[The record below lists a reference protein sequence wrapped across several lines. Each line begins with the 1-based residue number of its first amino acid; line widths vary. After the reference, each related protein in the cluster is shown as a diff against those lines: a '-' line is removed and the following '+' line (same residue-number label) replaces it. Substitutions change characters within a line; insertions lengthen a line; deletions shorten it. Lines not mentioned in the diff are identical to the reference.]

1 MLTIFGIRE
10 VVFVFLVQDYL
21 TNALLSLSNKPSF
34 TVYQFR

>member
-21 TNALLSLSNKPSF
+21 TNALYCLSNKTSF